1 MSLDW
6 KQPFYI
12 AAELFLWLLGWAL
25 VSVIVLVGVAFFF
38 EILRAFRNAIT
49 KRNKTVESEE
59 SEEFCPVTGLK
70 SVD

>member
-6 KQPFYI
+6 KQPFYL
-12 AAELFLWLLGWAL
+12 AAELFLWLFGWAL

-49 KRNKTVESEE
+49 KKKKNTESEE
-59 SEEFCPVTGLK
+59 SCPVTGLK
-70 SVD
+70 SVDQ